1 MRFSSALGYFVK
13 HKTSGSARRRY
24 VIENMVLERRDV
36 PALPTNLEQEL
47 LEWVNRF
54 RMDPAGEYDRYISS
68 TSPVQSPIPGVAGA
82 VTGFGVT
89 LSVLKS
95 ELAAL
100 PTVPPLAW
108 NSNLN
113 TAALGHNQMMIAQDS
128 QAHVLS
134 GESDIGTRI
143 VAAGYTNW
151 STYGENIFA
160 YASSPAYAQAG
171 FVIDWGNGTDG
182 MQSPRGHR
190 NNLISSGFKELG
202 ISITPENN
210 PATAVGPLVVTQ
222 DFGDRFNRTNSSVL
236 GVVFTDTTSD
246 RFYNAG
252 EGNSGVALSLAGS
265 AGSFTTTS
273 WASGGYQFDN
283 VPAGSYTL
291 SIAGPGISSSYWT
304 RTITVGAANVKSDF
318 DLSQQPKS
326 SVGFDTATEVTVKE
340 GNSTTISITRQGTI
354 NDALDV
360 TITPRDIAGSS
371 EIWQNLIQPIANG
384 GVVHFDPNQAT
395 ATFTVN
401 TLVDNVIRPD
411 THLNLQISF
420 NSANYI
426 KAIDTKPLFIL
437 NDDGSVGFD
446 SSSEVTLKEGDTATL
461 NIRRVGPTDEAIDVT
476 VTPQDVAGSSETWQ
490 NLIQPLPGGGVVH
503 FAVGQSVASLT
514 VKAISDNVVRTDTR
528 LNLKLTSS
536 SVNFPVSVDTRSI
549 FVLNNDQSVGFDDT
563 VEQQVKAGG
572 QVTVS
577 LSRSGAVADALDV
590 LLKPAD
596 IPGSTEIWQNL
607 LEILPNGGLLRFA
620 AGQTK
625 ASMVVTAIQDGTL
638 RADTHLQLQLSTTAA
653 NTNIIADTKPLFV
666 AHTVGTVGFESG
678 NEIQLMEGGLAVL
691 NLVRTGP
698 TEVASD
704 IDIQFVDQAGSIET
718 WQNLLVPL
726 SLNGRVH
733 FNANDTQ
740 ASIVVQAI
748 QDKVI
753 RADTKLRLKLT
764 SASNIFN
771 ATTDTVPMTIL
782 NDDGTVGFESATQ
795 EQVREGG
802 QIVVKLVR
810 SDALA
815 FPVDVKISPVN
826 VGSGET
832 WQNLIQPLS
841 NNGNIRFNA
850 GQTTATFTV
859 QTIEDNLVKPD
870 SKVTLQL
877 VSTSSSILAATAQKS
892 LLVLN
897 NDGRVGFDN
906 ATLLTIRE
914 GEQQT
919 LFLVRNGAVNEPL
932 DVTVK
937 PANVA
942 NAPESW
948 QNLIQPLP
956 NNGTIHFNPGQ
967 TTANLTLQA
976 IQDAVIR
983 PDTIFN
989 LQLTSTSANWTT
1001 ATSLKPVQIINN
1013 DTSIGFDPATE
1024 IQLAEGAQ
1032 VLVNIVRNGSLAS
1045 PLDVKVTPSDLP
1057 GATTAWQSLLQ
1068 PLANAG
1074 VVHFDSGQAV
1084 AALTLQAIQDQI
1096 VRPDT
1101 RLNLVVSTD
1110 NADIIIANATRFVF
1124 VKNDDV
1130 ETPGTFQFAAASIN
1144 ATASEAA
1151 GKALLT
1157 ITRSGGSLGQVILPW
1172 TITQI
1177 AGPKLP
1183 TVKNTD
1189 IVFGPGVTTAT
1200 IEIPLTNDKLAQVN
1214 PVFNIQLG
1222 TPKTASAN
1230 LGPAKTATLTV
1241 IDDDPKP
1248 IFTTLAGRRTRQ
1260 QLAALDAIFSDKLNA
1275 TTAKTLA
1282 IWKVIEAGA
1291 DGLFG
1296 TADDTTVA
1304 LKSAAY
1310 NATSKKITLNFAK
1323 ASKSAKPLNYQ
1334 VSLTASGLQNIY
1346 KAPLSGVI
1354 TKTIK
1359 V

>member
-1 MRFSSALGYFVK
+1 MRFSSALGCFVSRK
-13 HKTSGSARRRY
+13 SVGAARRRLI
-24 VIENMVLERRDV
+24 VENMVLERRDV

-113 TAALGHNQMMIAQDS
+113 TAALGHNQMMIAKDS
-128 QAHVLS
+128 QQHVLP

-160 YASSPAYAQAG
+160 YASSVAYAQAG

-190 NNLISSGFKELG
+190 NNLISGGFKELG
-202 ISITPENN
+202 ISITPEND
-210 PATAVGPLVVTQ
+210 PATGVGPLVVTQ

-236 GVVFTDTTSD
+236 GVVFTDTTND

-252 EGNSGVALSLAGS
+252 EGNGGVALTLTGS

-291 SIAGPGISSSYWT
+291 SIAGPGISTSYWT

-326 SVGFDTATEVTVKE
+326 SVGFDTATEVSVKE
-340 GNSTTISITRQGTI
+340 GSSVTITLSRQGTI

-360 TITPRDIAGSS
+360 TITPKDIAGSS
-371 EIWQNLIQPIANG
+371 EIWQNLIQPLANG

-401 TLVDNVIRPD
+401 TLVDNVIRAD
-411 THLNLQISF
+411 TH
-420 NSANYI
+420 
-426 KAIDTKPLFIL
+426 
-437 NDDGSVGFD
+437 
-446 SSSEVTLKEGDTATL
+446 
-461 NIRRVGPTDEAIDVT
+461 
-476 VTPQDVAGSSETWQ
+476 
-490 NLIQPLPGGGVVH
+490 
-503 FAVGQSVASLT
+503 
-514 VKAISDNVVRTDTR
+514 

-549 FVLNNDQSVGFDDT
+549 YVLNNDQSVGFDDSA
-563 VEQQVKAGG
+563 EQQVKAGG

-577 LSRSGAVADALDV
+577 LSRSGAVADPLDV

-607 LEILPNGGLLRFA
+607 LEILPNGGLLHFA

-638 RADTHLQLQLSTTAA
+638 RADTHLQLQLTTTAA
-653 NTNIIADTKPLFV
+653 NTNIIQDTKPLFV

-678 NEIQLMEGGLAVL
+678 NEIQLKEGGLAVL

-704 IDIQFVDQAGSIET
+704 VDIQFVDQAGSTET

-726 SLNGRVH
+726 SLGGRVH

-753 RADTKLRLKLT
+753 RADTKLSLKLT

-771 ATTDTVPMTIL
+771 ATTDTVPITVF

-802 QIVVKLVR
+802 QLVVKLVR
-810 SDALA
+810 SDALT

-832 WQNLIQPLS
+832 WQNLIQPLA
-841 NNGNIRFNA
+841 NNGNIHFNA

-877 VSTSSSILAATAQKS
+877 VSTSASILAGTAQKS

-906 ATLLTIRE
+906 ATPLTLIE

-937 PANVA
+937 PVNVA
-942 NAPESW
+942 NSPESW
-948 QNLIQPLP
+948 QNLIAPLA

-967 TTANLTLQA
+967 TMANLTLQA
-976 IQDAVIR
+976 IQDSVIR
-983 PDTIFN
+983 PNTIFN
-989 LQLTSTSANWTT
+989 LQLTSPSANWTT
-1001 ATSLKPVQIINN
+1001 ATSLKPIQVIND
-1013 DTSIGFDPATE
+1013 DTSIGFEAATE
-1024 IQLAEGAQ
+1024 IQLNEGAQ
-1032 VLVNIVRNGSLAS
+1032 VLVNIVRNGSLTS
-1045 PLDVKVTPSDLP
+1045 PLDVKITPTDLA
-1057 GATTAWQSLLQ
+1057 GATTSWQSLIL
-1068 PLANAG
+1068 PLANNG
-1074 VVHFDSGQAV
+1074 IIHFEPGQAV
-1084 AALTLQAIQDQI
+1084 AAVTLQAIQDQV

-1110 NADIIIANATRFVF
+1110 ISTVQVTNATRSVF

-1130 ETPGTFQFAAASIN
+1130 DTPGTFQFAAASIN

-1151 GKALLT
+1151 GKAVLT
-1157 ITRSGGSLGQVILPW
+1157 ITRSGGSLGQVVLPW
-1172 TITQI
+1172 TITQV
-1177 AGPKLP
+1177 AGPKLAA
-1183 TVKNTD
+1183 VKNTD
-1189 IVFGPGVTTAT
+1189 IVFGPGVTSAT
-1200 IEIPLTNDKLAQVN
+1200 IEIPIVNDKLAQVN
-1214 PVFNIQLG
+1214 PVFSIQLG
-1222 TPKTASAN
+1222 TPKTAGAT
-1230 LGPAKTATLTV
+1230 LGLAKTATLTV

-1248 IFTTLAGRRTRQ
+1248 QFTSLAGKRTKQ
-1260 QLAALDAIFSDKLNA
+1260 QLTALDAIFSDKLNA
-1275 TTAKTLA
+1275 TTARSIS
-1282 IWKVIEAGA
+1282 IWKVVEAGI

-1304 LKSAAY
+1304 LKTAAY
-1310 NATSKKITLNFAK
+1310 NATAKKITLTFAK
-1323 ASKSAKPLNYQ
+1323 ASKSATPLNYQ
-1334 VSLTASGLQNIY
+1334 VTLTASGLQNSY
-1346 KAPLSGVI
+1346 NAPLSGVI

>member
-13 HKTSGSARRRY
+13 RKSSGSARRRF

-54 RMDPAGEYDRYISS
+54 RMDPGGEYDRYISS

-113 TAALGHNQMMIAQDS
+113 TAALGHNQMMIAKDS
-128 QAHVLS
+128 QAHVLP

-143 VAAGYTNW
+143 TAAGYTNF
-151 STYGENIFA
+151 STWGENIFA
-160 YASSPAYAQAG
+160 YATSPAYAQAG
-171 FVIDWGNGTDG
+171 FVIDWGSGTDG

-190 NNLISSGFKELG
+190 NNLISGNFKELG
-202 ISITPENN
+202 ISITPEND
-210 PATAVGPLVVTQ
+210 PATGVGPLVVTE

-246 RFYNAG
+246 HFYNAG
-252 EGNSGVALSLAGS
+252 EGNSGVDLSLSGS
-265 AGSFTTTS
+265 AGTFTTTT
-273 WASGGYQFDN
+273 WATGGYQFDN

-291 SIAGPGISSSYWT
+291 SIAGPGISTSYWT
-304 RTITVGAANVKSDF
+304 RTITVGAANLKSDF
-318 DLSQQPKS
+318 DLTQQPKS
-326 SVGFDTATEVTVKE
+326 SVGFDSATELSVKE
-340 GNSTTISITRQGTI
+340 GNSVVVTLTRQGTI

-360 TITPRDIAGSS
+360 TVTPKDIAGST
-371 EIWQNLIQPIANG
+371 EIWQNLIQPLANG
-384 GVVHFDPNQAT
+384 GVVHFAPNQAT

-401 TLVDNVIRPD
+401 TLVDNVIRAD

-426 KAIDTKPLFIL
+426 KAIDTKPLFVL
-437 NDDGSVGFD
+437 NNNGSVGFD
-446 SSSEVTLKEGDTATL
+446 SATELSLKEGNSATL
-461 NIRRVGPTDEAIDVT
+461 NIRRVGPTDEALDVT
-476 VTPQDVAGSSETWQ
+476 VAPQDLTGSTETWQ
-490 NLIQPLPGGGVVH
+490 NLIQPLANSGVVH
-503 FAVGQSVASLT
+503 FAVGQSVATISIQ
-514 VKAISDNVVRTDTR
+514 AISDNIVRADTR

-536 SVNFPVSVDTRSI
+536 SVNFPVSIDTRSI
-549 FVLNNDQSVGFDDT
+549 FIQNNDQSVGFDDGT
-563 VEQQVKAGG
+563 EQQVKAGG
-572 QVTVS
+572 QVTIS
-577 LSRSGAVADALDV
+577 LSRSGAVADPLYV
-590 LLKPAD
+590 LITPAD
-596 IPGSTEIWQNL
+596 IPGSTEKWQDL
-607 LEILPNGGLLRFA
+607 LNILPNGGLLHFN

-625 ASMVVTAIQDGTL
+625 ASMVVSAIQDGIL
-638 RADTHLQLQLSTTAA
+638 RADTHLLLQLSTTAT
-653 NTNIIADTKPLFV
+653 NTNIIRDTKPLFV
-666 AHTVGTVGFESG
+666 AHTVGTIGFESG
-678 NEIQLMEGGLAVL
+678 NEIQLKEGGLAVL

-704 IDIQFVDQAGSIET
+704 VDIQFVDIAGSTET

-726 SLNGRVH
+726 SLGGRVH

-740 ASIVVQAI
+740 ASIVVQSI

-753 RADTKLRLKLT
+753 RADTKLSLKLT
-764 SASNIFN
+764 SVSNIFN
-771 ATTDTVPMTIL
+771 ATTDTVPITVF
-782 NDDGTVGFESATQ
+782 NDDGTVGFEQAAQ

-810 SDALA
+810 SDALT

-832 WQNLIQPLS
+832 WQNLIQPLA
-841 NNGNIRFNA
+841 NNGNIHFNA

-877 VSTSSSILAATAQKS
+877 VSTSASILAATPQKT

-906 ATLLTIRE
+906 ATPLTLIE

-937 PANVA
+937 PVNVA

-948 QNLIQPLP
+948 QNLIAPLA
-956 NNGTIHFNPGQ
+956 NNGTMHFNPGQ
-967 TTANLTLQA
+967 TMANLTLQA
-976 IQDAVIR
+976 IQDSVIR
-983 PDTIFN
+983 PNTIFN
-989 LQLTSTSANWTT
+989 LQLTSPSANWTT
-1001 ATSLKPVQIINN
+1001 ATSLKPIQVIN
-1013 DTSIGFDPATE
+1013 DDSSIGFESATE
-1024 IQLAEGAQ
+1024 IQLNEGTQ
-1032 VLVNIVRNGSLAS
+1032 VLVNIVRNGSLTS
-1045 PLDVKVTPSDLP
+1045 PLDVKITPTDLA
-1057 GATTAWQSLLQ
+1057 GATTSWQSLIL
-1068 PLANAG
+1068 PLANNG
-1074 VVHFDSGQAV
+1074 IIHFEPGQAV
-1084 AALTLQAIQDQI
+1084 AALTLQAIQDQV

-1101 RLNLVVSTD
+1101 RLNLVASTD
-1110 NADIIIANATRFVF
+1110 NPSVQIINSSRSVF
-1124 VKNDDV
+1124 IKNDDV
-1130 ETPGTFQFAAASIN
+1130 DTPGTFQFAAASVN
-1144 ATASEAA
+1144 ASASEAA
-1151 GKALLT
+1151 GKAVLT

-1172 TITQI
+1172 SITQL
-1177 AGPKLP
+1177 AGPKLA

-1189 IVFGPGVTTAT
+1189 IVFGPGVTSAT
-1200 IEIPLTNDKLAQVN
+1200 IEIPIVNDQLAQIN
-1214 PVFNIQLG
+1214 PVFSIQLG
-1222 TPKTASAN
+1222 TPKTVGAT

-1241 IDDDPKP
+1241 IDDDPLP
-1248 IFTTLAGRRTRQ
+1248 QFASLAGKRTKQ
-1260 QLAALDAIFSDKLNA
+1260 QLAALDAIFTDKLNA
-1275 TTAKTLA
+1275 TTAKSTS
-1282 IWKVIEAGA
+1282 IWKVVEAGA

-1310 NATSKKITLNFAK
+1310 NATAKKITLTFAK
-1323 ASKSAKPLNYQ
+1323 ASKSAVALNYQ
-1334 VSLTASGLQNIY
+1334 VTLSANGLQNSY
-1346 KAPLSGVI
+1346 NAPLTGVI